1 MKGPTAR
8 SSVNDRF
15 CATTSATSSGHR
27 KALRAAR
34 RNARERMPLS
44 RSAFRASSSA
54 ISVFDGTFEN
64 RFRLELQGASQTTA
78 GWQHSLVAPNSSP
91 NAILVMMAETV
102 EEISRKPEIRKELQR
117 ASGEKRTEKV
127 KAHGRDRLWFIIHA
141 LVLAGCIAA
150 YVILSWKLI
159 PLPQSALSLFARILR
174 GTALVVIILG
184 IARAISVYG
193 LGRIEDPSTRFTLQR
208 ILHLVVA
215 IVIAVIAI
223 SIIFVNWYAALA
235 AVGVGSIIVGLAI
248 QTPMKSFIAWIYI
261 LVRQPYRVGDRIQIG
276 DATGDVIDVGY
287 LDTTLW
293 EFGGKYISG
302 DHPSG
307 RLIKFPNEKV
317 LDELIYNYSWPLFP
331 YIWNEVKFQVAY
343 NADLEF
349 IAKTM
354 QKITEEELGREMI
367 ERVETYRDLLARTPV
382 DELDVHE
389 HPRVIFRVGEN
400 TWLEA
405 IVRYLVA
412 PREAGHVK
420 TRLIKKL
427 LAALNAAPDK
437 VMFPAGANR

>member
-1 MKGPTAR
+1 MPETA
-8 SSVNDRF
+8 
-15 CATTSATSSGHR
+15 
-27 KALRAAR
+27 
-34 RNARERMPLS
+34 
-44 RSAFRASSSA
+44 
-54 ISVFDGTFEN
+54 
-64 RFRLELQGASQTTA
+64 
-78 GWQHSLVAPNSSP
+78 
-91 NAILVMMAETV
+91 

-117 ASGEKRTEKV
+117 TTGEKRSETI
-127 KAHGRDRLWFIIHA
+127 KARGRDKLWFIIQA

-150 YVILSWKLI
+150 YFLIGTKVI
-159 PLPQSALSLFARILR
+159 PLPPSTVGVVWRILR
-174 GTALVVIILG
+174 GTALIVIVLT
-184 IARAISVYG
+184 IARAVSIYG

-215 IVIAVIAI
+215 LAITVIGI

-235 AVGVGSIIVGLAI
+235 AFGIGSIIIGLAV

-276 DATGDVIDVGY
+276 EATGDVIDVGY

-307 RLIKFPNEKV
+307 RVIKFPNEQV
-317 LDELIYNYSWPLFP
+317 LDEIVYNYSWPLFP
-331 YIWNEVKFQVAY
+331 YIWNEIKFPVAF

-349 IAKTM
+349 IASTM
-354 QKITEEELGREMI
+354 QKVTEEELGKEMI
-367 ERVETYRDLLARTPV
+367 DRVRTFRDLLSRTPV
-382 DELDVHE
+382 DELEVHE
-389 HPRVIFRVGEN
+389 RPRVIFRVSEN

-405 IVRYLVA
+405 IVRYLVS
-412 PREAGHVK
+412 PREAGRVK

>member
-1 MKGPTAR
+1 MPETA
-8 SSVNDRF
+8 
-15 CATTSATSSGHR
+15 
-27 KALRAAR
+27 
-34 RNARERMPLS
+34 
-44 RSAFRASSSA
+44 
-54 ISVFDGTFEN
+54 
-64 RFRLELQGASQTTA
+64 
-78 GWQHSLVAPNSSP
+78 
-91 NAILVMMAETV
+91 

-117 ASGEKRTEKV
+117 TTGEKRSETI
-127 KAHGRDRLWFIIHA
+127 KARGRDKLWFIIQA

-150 YVILSWKLI
+150 YFLIGTKVI
-159 PLPQSALSLFARILR
+159 PLPPSTVGVVWRILR
-174 GTALVVIILG
+174 GTALIVIVLT
-184 IARAISVYG
+184 IARAVSIYG

-215 IVIAVIAI
+215 LAITVIGI

-235 AVGVGSIIVGLAI
+235 AFGIGSIIIGLAV

-276 DATGDVIDVGY
+276 EATGDVIDVGY

-307 RLIKFPNEKV
+307 RVIKFPNEQV
-317 LDELIYNYSWPLFP
+317 LDEIVYNYSWPLFP
-331 YIWNEVKFQVAY
+331 YIWNEIKFPVAF

-349 IAKTM
+349 IASTM
-354 QKITEEELGREMI
+354 QKVTEEELGKEMI
-367 ERVETYRDLLARTPV
+367 DRVQTFRDLLSRTPV
-382 DELDVHE
+382 DELEVHE
-389 HPRVIFRVGEN
+389 RPRVIFRVSEN

-405 IVRYLVA
+405 IVRYLVS
-412 PREAGHVK
+412 PREAGRVK